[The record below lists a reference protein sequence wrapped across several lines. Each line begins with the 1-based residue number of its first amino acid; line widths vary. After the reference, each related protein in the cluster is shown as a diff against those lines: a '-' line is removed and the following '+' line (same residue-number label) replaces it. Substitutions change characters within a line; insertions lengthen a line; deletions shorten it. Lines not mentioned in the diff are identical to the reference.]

1 MTNNLPIRIY
11 VNKIE
16 NRITSKI
23 QLRYYIELLTH
34 EAMKLLGSTKSKLIK
49 ITNGKDVP
57 PLEITEVVLAHFNI
71 INDDYQH
78 DSGVLYRFI
87 SNESLGKLFEISP
100 KKIIFLETF
109 NSEFLFTQVWLTVY

>member
-23 QLRYYIELLTH
+23 QSRYYIELLTH
-34 EAMKLLGSTKSKLIK
+34 EAMKLLGSTKSKIIK
-49 ITNGKDVP
+49 IKNGKDVP
-57 PLEITEVVLAHFNI
+57 PLETTEVVLAHFNI

-100 KKIIFLETF
+100 KKIIVLETF
-109 NSEFLFTQVWLTVY
+109 N